1 MEFNTEYKP
10 NRDNLSAATAALM
23 DRVFYSRRA
32 QGFNVQFMN
41 EGRLDEWS
49 MESAERAQALHAK
62 FQRQGIESVISH
74 A

>member
-1 MEFNTEYKP
+1 MQFDPNHKP

-23 DRVFYSRRA
+23 DRVFYNRRA
-32 QGFNVQFMN
+32 QGMNVQWMN

-49 MESAERAQALHAK
+49 MESAERAQRLFEK
-62 FQRQGIESVISH
+62 FQSQGIDAVISH